1 MVDEENVVRLSDS
14 LCGICHT
21 TNMAQSRGNSPAHR
35 QCAFGAQPRI

>member
-21 TNMAQSRGNSPAHR
+21 TNMAQGNPHPLDSRWWS
-35 QCAFGAQPRI
+35 CAGPQAL